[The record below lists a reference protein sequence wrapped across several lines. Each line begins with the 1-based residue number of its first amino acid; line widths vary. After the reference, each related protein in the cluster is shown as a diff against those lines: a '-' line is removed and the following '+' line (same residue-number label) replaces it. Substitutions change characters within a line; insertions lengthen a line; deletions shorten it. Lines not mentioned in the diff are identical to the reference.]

1 MIAIDELYSPEAM
14 QDPYP
19 VFDRFRAE
27 EPVLWGTKPD
37 RWLLT
42 RYVDI
47 DAALRDPRWT
57 VGGQRLAN
65 MVHARP
71 PEVRE
76 ELRPL
81 FDAVGKQ
88 MLFSDPPDHT
98 RLRGLVSKAF
108 TPRVVQRLRPRIE
121 QIVDD
126 LLERAMADGAMD
138 AVHDFA
144 YPLPAIVITEM
155 LGIPPAER
163 DQFKAWSDD
172 FARFLGNVHGK
183 ADIDR
188 TAQRSIEEAGNYF
201 RTVANQLRERP
212 GDDLLSLMVTAEEQ
226 GDRLSGD
233 ELLANAFL
241 LLAAGHET
249 TTNLIANGL
258 LALLQNP
265 DQLQRLR
272 DDSGLLATAVEEFLR
287 YESPVKGIGRA
298 APVDLTIGGKQIRQG
313 QMVAFQLAAA
323 NRDPEEF
330 PNPNRLDVGRKPNAH
345 LAFGHGIH
353 FCLGAPL
360 ARLEGQI
367 AIDRLINR
375 YPDLRLV
382 SDSVEWQFSPT
393 FRALKALPVTS

>member
-1 MIAIDELYSPEAM
+1 MVAVEELYTPEAM
-14 QDPYP
+14 QNPYP
-19 VFDRFRAE
+19 VLERLRAE
-27 EPVLWGTKPD
+27 APVARGVNPP
-37 RWLLT
+37 RWVLT
-42 RYVDI
+42 RFADV
-47 DAALRDPRWT
+47 DAALRDQSWI
-57 VGGQRLAN
+57 VGGQRIAN
-65 MVHARP
+65 LIRIRP
-71 PEVRE
+71 PEVRA
-76 ELRPL
+76 ELQPL
-81 FDAVGKQ
+81 FDAIANQ

-126 LLERAMADGAMD
+126 LLDPAVERGSLDV
-138 AVHDFA
+138 VHDFA

-172 FARFLGNVHGK
+172 FATFLGNTHGK
-183 ADIDR
+183 PEIDR
-188 TAQRSIEEAGNYF
+188 RAHRSIDEAGTYF
-201 RTVANQLRERP
+201 QSVARQLREHP
-212 GDDLLSLMVTAEEQ
+212 ADDLLSLMVTAEEQ

-265 DQLQRLR
+265 DQLRRLR
-272 DDSGLLATAVEEFLR
+272 DDPALIATAVEEFLR
-287 YESPVKGIGRA
+287 YESPVKLIVRA
-298 APVDLTIGGKQIRQG
+298 APSDLEVDGHQIAKG
-313 QMVAFQLAAA
+313 EVVLFHLAAA
-323 NRDPEEF
+323 NRDPEQFSE
-330 PNPNRLDVGRKPNAH
+330 PNQLDVGRKPNPH
-345 LAFGHGIH
+345 LAFGLGIH

-367 AIDRLINR
+367 AIGRVLERFPNVRLTAET
-375 YPDLRLV
+375 
-382 SDSVEWQFSPT
+382 VEWQPNPT
-393 FRALKALPVTS
+393 FRALKALPVAG